1 MAEAQAHHPL
11 VPKLRKIVEKT
22 ATALD
27 RIILDEEIAPDALDT
42 SADLEV
48 LAGQTDLL
56 VEILCKPRH
65 KHLPCLKFFIFEL
78 EHHRHARFGAQRP

>member
-1 MAEAQAHHPL
+1 MAEAQPLHAL
-11 VPKLRKIVEKT
+11 VPKLREVVVET
-22 ATALD
+22 AAALD
-27 RIILDEEIAPDALDT
+27 GIILDEEIAADALDT

-56 VEILCKPRH
+56 VEILCEPRH

-78 EHHRHARFGAQRP
+78 EHHRHARFGAQQP